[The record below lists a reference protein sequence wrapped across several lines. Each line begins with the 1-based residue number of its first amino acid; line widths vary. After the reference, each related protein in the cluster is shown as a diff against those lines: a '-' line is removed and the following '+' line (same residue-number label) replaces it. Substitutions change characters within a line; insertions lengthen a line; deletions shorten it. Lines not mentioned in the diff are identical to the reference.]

1 MAKQIARLLRTDM
14 MADMTL
20 PALAQLLQ
28 KKGRGKDKILAHIT
42 PNEARRL
49 KKDGGS
55 GTINPDTGL
64 FEFEDD
70 GAGSYDAAP
79 AEVASA
85 PAAESAAQPVTD
97 VPAPAA
103 AENYFA
109 QAPDQGGV
117 LAAPQAQ
124 SMTGPESFYAYNQGA
139 GKGVGFEGSPTGPA
153 FPDYSPTSGLQ
164 MTTVPTEK
172 PAEGMSDKTKDML
185 LKGALG
191 LGTGLAGAYAGRKS
205 AQQAQAAKGE
215 MAAIGSPYQQKG
227 QELQAAALRG
237 ELTPAG
243 QQQVQAARA
252 QLAQGIERRGGVGA
266 AQAATQLAGFKQ
278 QLLDTQY
285 NYGLKVAQIGDSYA
299 ANAIRLGLTQ
309 DKEMAALMGGLTS
322 AAGAFIGGQP
332 NVPVK

>member
-28 KKGRGKDKILAHIT
+28 KKGRGKDTILAHIT

-49 KKDGGS
+49 KRDGGS

-64 FEFEDD
+64 PEFEEEGDFPV
-70 GAGSYDAAP
+70 YDSSGEEMAP

-85 PAAESAAQPVTD
+85 NPDIYPEGELPAADQQTQFTPNFD
-97 VPAPAA
+97 VPQDQTPEQTAARYPELYPGGLAQQTTYFSDSGPTAVPKTSAPT
-103 AENYFA
+103 
-109 QAPDQGGV
+109 AP
-117 LAAPQAQ
+117 
-124 SMTGPESFYAYNQGA
+124 
-139 GKGVGFEGSPTGPA
+139 
-153 FPDYSPTSGLQ
+153 
-164 MTTVPTEK
+164 
-172 PAEGMSDKTKDML
+172 EGMSDKTKDRL

-205 AQQAQAAKGE
+205 AQQAQAAKNE
-215 MAAIGSPYQQKG
+215 LAAIGAPYQQKG
-227 QELQAAALRG
+227 KELQDAALRG

-243 QQQVQAARA
+243 QRQVQAARA
-252 QLAQGIERRGGVGA
+252 QLAQGVEKRGGVGA

-309 DKEMAALMGGLTS
+309 DKELASMMGGFTS
-322 AAGAFIGGQP
+322 AAGAFLGGQP

>member
-28 KKGRGKDKILAHIT
+28 KKGRGKDTILAHIT
-42 PNEARRL
+42 PGEARRL

-70 GAGSYDAAP
+70 GAGFYDAAP
-79 AEVASA
+79 AEVAPASADESSAKPAPDVSA
-85 PAAESAAQPVTD
+85 PAAEQTFQPTPALDYASQPSAQPQQ
-97 VPAPAA
+97 PS
-103 AENYFA
+103 YG
-109 QAPDQGGV
+109 QSQYSLGG
-117 LAAPQAQ
+117 
-124 SMTGPESFYAYNQGA
+124 MTP
-139 GKGVGFEGSPTGPA
+139 PL
-153 FPDYSPTSGLQ
+153 GLQ
-164 MTTVPTEK
+164 VPTAADTSLQPGIKAGMLGEEAQPK

-215 MAAIGSPYQQKG
+215 IAAIGAPYQQKG

-309 DKEMAALMGGLTS
+309 DKELASMMGGFTS
-322 AAGAFIGGQP
+322 AAGAFLGGQP
-332 NVPVK
+332 NVPTK

>member
-28 KKGRGKDKILAHIT
+28 KKGRGKDTILAHIT

-49 KKDGGS
+49 KRDGGS
-55 GTINPDTGL
+55 GSINPDTGL
-64 FEFEDD
+64 PEFEEEGDFPV
-70 GAGSYDAAP
+70 YDSTGQDMAP

-85 PAAESAAQPVTD
+85 NPDIYPGGELPAADQQTQYTPNYNVPQDQTPEQTAAQYPQLYPGGLAQQTTYFPEGESAA
-97 VPAPAA
+97 
-103 AENYFA
+103 
-109 QAPDQGGV
+109 
-117 LAAPQAQ
+117 
-124 SMTGPESFYAYNQGA
+124 GP
-139 GKGVGFEGSPTGPA
+139 K
-153 FPDYSPTSGLQ
+153 TS
-164 MTTVPTEK
+164 VPTAPE
-172 PAEGMSDKTKDML
+172 EMSDKTKDML

-205 AQQAQAAKGE
+205 AQQAQAAKNE
-215 MAAIGSPYQQKG
+215 LAAIGAPYQQKG
-227 QELQAAALRG
+227 KELQDAALRG

-252 QLAQGIERRGGVGA
+252 QLAQGVEKRGGVGA

-309 DKEMAALMGGLTS
+309 DKELASMMGGFTS
-322 AAGAFIGGQP
+322 AAGAFLGGQP
-332 NVPVK
+332 NVPTK

>member
-28 KKGRGKDKILAHIT
+28 KKGRGKDTILAHIT

-49 KKDGGS
+49 KRDGGS
-55 GTINPDTGL
+55 GSINPDTGL
-64 FEFEDD
+64 PEFEEEGDFPV
-70 GAGSYDAAP
+70 YDSTGQDMAP

-85 PAAESAAQPVTD
+85 NPEYYPGGELPASDQQTQFTPNYNVPQDQTPEQTAAQYPQLYPGGLAQQTTYFPEGESAA
-97 VPAPAA
+97 
-103 AENYFA
+103 
-109 QAPDQGGV
+109 
-117 LAAPQAQ
+117 
-124 SMTGPESFYAYNQGA
+124 GP
-139 GKGVGFEGSPTGPA
+139 K
-153 FPDYSPTSGLQ
+153 TS
-164 MTTVPTEK
+164 VPTA
-172 PAEGMSDKTKDML
+172 PEGMSDKTKDML

-205 AQQAQAAKGE
+205 AQQAQAAKNE
-215 MAAIGSPYQQKG
+215 LAAIGAPYQQKG
-227 QELQAAALRG
+227 KELQDAALRG

-243 QQQVQAARA
+243 QKQIQAARA
-252 QLAQGIERRGGVGA
+252 QLAQGVEKRGGVGA

-309 DKEMAALMGGLTS
+309 DKELASMMGGFTS
-322 AAGAFIGGQP
+322 AAGAFLGGQP

>member
-28 KKGRGKDKILAHIT
+28 KKGRGKDTILAHIT
-42 PNEARRL
+42 PGEARRL

-70 GAGSYDAAP
+70 GAGFYDATP
-79 AEVASA
+79 AEVAPAPASASESSAQPVADVSA
-85 PAAESAAQPVTD
+85 PAVAD
-97 VPAPAA
+97 VSAPA
-103 AENYFA
+103 
-109 QAPDQGGV
+109 
-117 LAAPQAQ
+117 AAPQAQ
-124 SMTGPESFYAYNQGA
+124 GMTGPESLYAYGQGA
-139 GKGVGFEGSPTGPA
+139 GKGVGFEGSPIGPA

-215 MAAIGSPYQQKG
+215 MAAIGAPYQQKG

-332 NVPVK
+332 NVPKG

>member
-28 KKGRGKDKILAHIT
+28 KKGRGKDTILAHIT

-49 KKDGGS
+49 KRDGGS
-55 GTINPDTGL
+55 GSINPDTGL
-64 FEFEDD
+64 PEFEEE
-70 GAGSYDAAP
+70 GFEPVYDSSGEEMAP

-85 PAAESAAQPVTD
+85 NPDIYPEGELPAADQQTLFTPNFNVPQDQTPEQTAARYPELYPGGLAQQTTYFSDSGPTAVPKTSAPT
-97 VPAPAA
+97 AP
-103 AENYFA
+103 
-109 QAPDQGGV
+109 
-117 LAAPQAQ
+117 
-124 SMTGPESFYAYNQGA
+124 
-139 GKGVGFEGSPTGPA
+139 
-153 FPDYSPTSGLQ
+153 
-164 MTTVPTEK
+164 
-172 PAEGMSDKTKDML
+172 EGMSDKTKDRL

-205 AQQAQAAKGE
+205 AQQAQAAKNE
-215 MAAIGSPYQQKG
+215 LAAIGAPYQQKG
-227 QELQAAALRG
+227 KELQDAALRG

-243 QQQVQAARA
+243 QRQVQAARA
-252 QLAQGIERRGGVGA
+252 QLAQGVEKRGGVGA

-309 DKEMAALMGGLTS
+309 DKELASMMGGFTS
-322 AAGAFIGGQP
+322 AAGAFLGGQP

>member
-28 KKGRGKDKILAHIT
+28 KKGRGKDTILAHIT

-49 KKDGGS
+49 KRDGGS
-55 GTINPDTGL
+55 GSINPDTGL
-64 FEFEDD
+64 PEFEEEGDFPV
-70 GAGSYDAAP
+70 YDSTGQDMAP

-85 PAAESAAQPVTD
+85 NPDIYPGGELPAADQQTQYTPNYNVPQDQTPEQTAAQYPQLYPGGLAQQTTYFPEGESAA
-97 VPAPAA
+97 
-103 AENYFA
+103 
-109 QAPDQGGV
+109 
-117 LAAPQAQ
+117 
-124 SMTGPESFYAYNQGA
+124 GP
-139 GKGVGFEGSPTGPA
+139 K
-153 FPDYSPTSGLQ
+153 TS
-164 MTTVPTEK
+164 VPTA
-172 PAEGMSDKTKDML
+172 PEGMSDKTKDML

-205 AQQAQAAKGE
+205 AQQAQAAKNE
-215 MAAIGSPYQQKG
+215 LAAIGAPYQQKG
-227 QELQAAALRG
+227 KELQDAALRG

-243 QQQVQAARA
+243 QRQVQAARA
-252 QLAQGIERRGGVGA
+252 QLAQGVEKRGGVGA

-309 DKEMAALMGGLTS
+309 DKELASMMGGFTS
-322 AAGAFIGGQP
+322 AAGAFLGGQP
-332 NVPVK
+332 NVPTK

>member
-28 KKGRGKDKILAHIT
+28 KKGRGKDTILAHIT

-49 KKDGGS
+49 KRDGGS

-64 FEFEDD
+64 PEFEEE
-70 GAGSYDAAP
+70 GFEPVYDSSGEEMAP

-85 PAAESAAQPVTD
+85 NPDIYPGGELPAADQQTQFTPNFNVPQDQTPEQTAAQYPQLYPGGLAQQTTYFSD
-97 VPAPAA
+97 SGPTAVPKTSAPT
-103 AENYFA
+103 
-109 QAPDQGGV
+109 AP
-117 LAAPQAQ
+117 
-124 SMTGPESFYAYNQGA
+124 
-139 GKGVGFEGSPTGPA
+139 
-153 FPDYSPTSGLQ
+153 
-164 MTTVPTEK
+164 
-172 PAEGMSDKTKDML
+172 EGMSDKTKDRL

-205 AQQAQAAKGE
+205 AQQAQAAKNE
-215 MAAIGSPYQQKG
+215 LAAIGAPYQQKG
-227 QELQAAALRG
+227 KELQDAALRG

-243 QQQVQAARA
+243 QRQVQAARA
-252 QLAQGIERRGGVGA
+252 QLAQGVEKRGGVGA

-309 DKEMAALMGGLTS
+309 DKELASMMGGFTS
-322 AAGAFIGGQP
+322 AAGAFLGGQP

>member
-28 KKGRGKDKILAHIT
+28 KKGRGKDTILAHIT

-49 KKDGGS
+49 KRDGGS

-64 FEFEDD
+64 PEFEDD
-70 GAGSYDAAP
+70 GAGFYDSYTPETSNSNAAP
-79 AEVASA
+79 INFEQAYPMPVAE
-85 PAAESAAQPVTD
+85 
-97 VPAPAA
+97 PAPAPAGTTTGGYEGVDSYFPQGQTAGQTA
-103 AENYFA
+103 AQYP
-109 QAPDQGGV
+109 QLYPGGFPPGGGQQTTFTPEGESAV
-117 LAAPQAQ
+117 
-124 SMTGPESFYAYNQGA
+124 GP
-139 GKGVGFEGSPTGPA
+139 K
-153 FPDYSPTSGLQ
+153 TS
-164 MTTVPTEK
+164 VPTA
-172 PAEGMSDKTKDML
+172 PEGMSDKTKDML

-205 AQQAQAAKGE
+205 AQQAQAAKNE
-215 MAAIGSPYQQKG
+215 LAAIGAPYQQKG
-227 QELQAAALRG
+227 RELQDAALRG

-252 QLAQGIERRGGVGA
+252 QLAQGVEKRGGVGA

-309 DKEMAALMGGLTS
+309 DKELASMMGGFTS
-322 AAGAFIGGQP
+322 AAGAFLGGQP
-332 NVPVK
+332 NVPTK

>member
-28 KKGRGKDKILAHIT
+28 KKGRGKDTILAHIT

-49 KKDGGS
+49 KRDGGS
-55 GTINPDTGL
+55 GSINPDTGL
-64 FEFEDD
+64 PEFEEE
-70 GAGSYDAAP
+70 GFEPVYDSSGEEMAP

-85 PAAESAAQPVTD
+85 NPDIYPGGELPAADQQTQSTPTVE
-97 VPAPAA
+97 APA
-103 AENYFA
+103 
-109 QAPDQGGV
+109 
-117 LAAPQAQ
+117 
-124 SMTGPESFYAYNQGA
+124 MTGPESLSAYGQGA
-139 GKGVGFEGSPTGPA
+139 GGGVGFEGSPNGPA
-153 FPDYSPTSGLQ
+153 YPGYSPTAGLQ
-164 MTTVPTEK
+164 TTSPVPEK

-191 LGTGLAGAYAGRKS
+191 LGTGLAGAYAGRK
-205 AQQAQAAKGE
+205 AAKQAQAAKGE
-215 MAAIGSPYQQKG
+215 MAAIGAPYQQKG
-227 QELQAAALRG
+227 KELQDAALRG

-243 QQQVQAARA
+243 QRQVQAARA
-252 QLAQGIERRGGVGA
+252 QLAQGVEKRGGVGA

-309 DKEMAALMGGLTS
+309 DKEMASMMGGFTS
-322 AAGAFIGGQP
+322 AAGAFLGGQP
-332 NVPVK
+332 NVPTK

>member
-28 KKGRGKDKILAHIT
+28 KKGRGKDTILAHIT

-49 KKDGGS
+49 KRDGGS

-64 FEFEDD
+64 PEFEDD
-70 GAGSYDAAP
+70 GAGFYDSTPEEVAP
-79 AEVASA
+79 A
-85 PAAESAAQPVTD
+85 PPESAAQPVAD
-97 VPAPAA
+97 VAD
-103 AENYFA
+103 FA

-117 LAAPQAQ
+117 PADPQAQ
-124 SMTGPESFYAYNQGA
+124 GMTGPESLYAYGQGA
-139 GKGVGFEGSPTGPA
+139 GREVGFEGSPNGPA
-153 FPDYSPTSGLQ
+153 FPDYSPTAGLQ
-164 MTTVPTEK
+164 TTSPVPEK

-191 LGTGLAGAYAGRKS
+191 LGTGLAGAYAGRK
-205 AQQAQAAKGE
+205 AAKQAQAAKGE
-215 MAAIGSPYQQKG
+215 MAAIGAPYQQKG

-252 QLAQGIERRGGVGA
+252 QLAQGVEKRGGVGA

-285 NYGLKVAQIGDSYA
+285 NYGLKIAQIGDSYA

-309 DKEMAALMGGLTS
+309 DKEMASMMGGFTS
-322 AAGAFIGGQP
+322 AAGAFLGGQP
-332 NVPVK
+332 NVPRG